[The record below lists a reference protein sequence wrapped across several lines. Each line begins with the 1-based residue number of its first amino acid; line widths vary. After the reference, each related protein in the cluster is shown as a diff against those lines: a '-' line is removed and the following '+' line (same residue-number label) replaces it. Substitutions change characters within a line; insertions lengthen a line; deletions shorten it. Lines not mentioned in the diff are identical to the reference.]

1 MIQGIPLS
9 WAYLKA
15 DADLS
20 GILQEYLLIGHDNKT
35 GGIGAGLVHTLLK
48 DLKSGTAFAAY
59 SLAMAA

>member
-1 MIQGIPLS
+1 MIQGTTFMG
-9 WAYLKA
+9 YLKA

-48 DLKSGTAFAAY
+48 DCLLYTSY
-59 SLAMAA
+59 CL